1 VVVGRGARYE
11 TEVQSGWAHLLEHMV
26 FKGAGDRS
34 ARDIVEVIEA
44 AGGHINAATG
54 HDRTSFQIRA
64 LKGGLP
70 LAMAVVADLVL
81 RPTLDSGD
89 LAREKQVV
97 VQEIAEAADTPDD
110 LVFELAQAKAF
121 AGQPMGRP
129 ILGSA
134 DSVDAA
140 TPASLGAF
148 RAGLYAPDAIVI
160 SAAGAVDEAEL
171 LHLAEHWFSGP
182 AQGAPPIAP
191 AAAFTGGLAPTPRA
205 LEQAHMVLMLPA
217 PGARDP
223 DYFALR
229 LFAEMLGGGMS
240 SRLFQEVREHRG
252 LAYAI
257 DAFADTHDD
266 VGVLGVY
273 AGTAA
278 KDAAEAAKVSAGE
291 LIGLVQGPREGEL
304 ERAKAQLK
312 GAVFMA
318 RESALAR
325 AEQSASQILLFD
337 RTFSAA
343 EIALKVDAV
352 TPADIARL
360 GRRLLSP
367 GLCVGAVLGPKRSTR
382 AAEAFQRAMFG

>member
-11 TEVQSGWAHLLEHMV
+11 TEAQCGWAHLLEHMV
-26 FKGAGDRS
+26 FKGAGARS

-54 HDRTSFQIRA
+54 HDRTSYQVRA

-81 RPTLDSGD
+81 RPAFDSAD
-89 LAREKQVV
+89 LAREKLVV
-97 VQEIAEAADTPDD
+97 AQEIAEAADTPDD
-110 LVFELAQAKAF
+110 LVFELAQSKAF

-129 ILGSA
+129 ILGTIE
-134 DSVDAA
+134 SVETA
-140 TPASLGAF
+140 TAEALGGF
-148 RAGLYAPDAIVI
+148 RASLYAPDAIVI
-160 SAAGAVDEAEL
+160 SAVGAVDEAEL
-171 LHLAEHWFSGP
+171 LHLAERWFSG
-182 AQGAPPIAP
+182 AAEGVPPTALT
-191 AAAFTGGLAPTPRA
+191 ATFTGGLAPTARP
-205 LEQAHMVLMLPA
+205 LEQAHLVLLLPA

-229 LFAEMLGGGMS
+229 LFAEVLGGGMS

-278 KDAAEAAKVSAGE
+278 KDAAEAARVCAGE
-291 LIGLVQGPREGEL
+291 LIGLAQGLREGEL

-325 AEQSASQILLFD
+325 AEQSASQILLFE
-337 RTFSAA
+337 RTLSAA
-343 EIALKVDAV
+343 EMAVEIDAV

-360 GRRLLSP
+360 GQRLLTP
-367 GLCVGAVLGPKRSTR
+367 GLCVGAVLGPKQSTV
-382 AAEAFQRAMFG
+382 AAEAFQRALFG